1 MFCPSLMP
9 IIIRTPLRRL
19 SQAEF
24 GDLAYAVM
32 GCVFQIHSEMGRFF
46 DEKIYK
52 RELAHRYPGVQ
63 LEVPIE
69 VTYASFKKLQYLDVL
84 VDGGGPFEFKAVETF
99 APRHPAQL
107 LHYLLLAE
115 LPHGKL
121 VNLRKESVEHEFVN
135 TTLTRVDR
143 IQFAINEARWN
154 DRTTGASRFR
164 EVLTALLRDW
174 GTGLD
179 LQFYEEA
186 LTHFFGGEACV
197 ITNVDVRTA
206 EYPLGHQRMLLAA
219 PRVAF
224 VLTAL
229 HEADPNFESHARR
242 LLRHADLE
250 AMLWAN
256 ISLKMVTFT
265 TIA

>member
-1 MFCPSLMP
+1 MFCLSLMP

-63 LEVPIE
+63 LEVP
-69 VTYASFKKLQYLDVL
+69 S
-84 VDGGGPFEFKAVETF
+84 
-99 APRHPAQL
+99 
-107 LHYLLLAE
+107 
-115 LPHGKL
+115 
-121 VNLRKESVEHEFVN
+121 
-135 TTLTRVDR
+135 
-143 IQFAINEARWN
+143 
-154 DRTTGASRFR
+154 
-164 EVLTALLRDW
+164 
-174 GTGLD
+174 
-179 LQFYEEA
+179 
-186 LTHFFGGEACV
+186 GEACV
-197 ITNVDVRTA
+197 FADVDVRTA

-265 TIA
+265 TIS

>member
-1 MFCPSLMP
+1 MP

-32 GCVFQIHSEMGRFF
+32 GCVFQIHSELGRFF

-52 RELAHRYPGVQ
+52 RELAHRCPGVQ

-69 VTYASFKKLQYLDVL
+69 VTHASFKKLQYLDVL
-84 VDGGGPFEFKAVETF
+84 VEGGGPFEFKAVEAFT
-99 APRHPAQL
+99 PRHPAQL

-121 VNLRKESVEHEFVN
+121 VNLRKEAVEHEFVN
-135 TTLTRVDR
+135 TTLTRADR
-143 IQFAINEARWN
+143 IEFAIDEARWN
-154 DRTTGASRFR
+154 DRTPGASRFR

-186 LTHFFGGEACV
+186 LTHFLGGEAQV
-197 ITNVDVRTA
+197 LVNVEVRTA
-206 EYPLGHQRMLLAA
+206 EHPLGHQRMHLAA

-224 VLTAL
+224 AVTAL
-229 HEADPNFESHARR
+229 REVDPDFETHARR
-242 LLRHADLE
+242 LLRHTDLE
-250 AMLWAN
+250 AILWAN
-256 ISLKMVTFT
+256 IRLKMVTFT
-265 TIA
+265 TIS

>member
-1 MFCPSLMP
+1 MP

-24 GDLAYAVM
+24 SDMAYAVM
-32 GCVFQIHSEMGRFF
+32 GCVFQIHRELGRFF

-52 RELAHRYPGVQ
+52 RELAHRYPGVE

-84 VDGGGPFEFKAVETF
+84 VDGGGPFEFKTAEAFT
-99 APRHPAQL
+99 PRHSAQL

-121 VNLRKESVEHEFVN
+121 VNLRKETVEHEFVN
-135 TTLTRVDR
+135 TTLTRADR
-143 IQFAINEARWN
+143 IQFATDEAHWN
-154 DRTTGASRFR
+154 NRMPGASRFR
-164 EVLTALLRDW
+164 EMLTALLRDW

-186 LTHFFGGEACV
+186 LIHFLGGEACV
-197 ITNVDVRTA
+197 VTNVEVRTA
-206 EYPLGHQRMLLAA
+206 EHPLGHQKMRLAA

-224 VLTAL
+224 ALTAL
-229 HEADPNFESHARR
+229 HEADPDFESHARR
-242 LLRHADLE
+242 LLRHTDLR
-250 AMLWAN
+250 AILWAN

-265 TIA
+265 TIS

>member
-1 MFCPSLMP
+1 MP

-32 GCVFQIHSEMGRFF
+32 GCVFQIHSELGRFF

-84 VDGGGPFEFKAVETF
+84 VEGGGPFEFKAVEAFT
-99 APRHPAQL
+99 PRHSAQL
-107 LHYLLLAE
+107 LHYLLLTE

-121 VNLRKESVEHEFVN
+121 VNLRKEAVEHEFVN
-135 TTLTRVDR
+135 TTLTRADR
-143 IQFAINEARWN
+143 IQFAIDEARWN
-154 DRTTGASRFR
+154 DRTPGASRFL

-186 LTHFFGGEACV
+186 LIHFLGGEAQV
-197 ITNVDVRTA
+197 LVNVEVRTA
-206 EYPLGHQRMLLAA
+206 EHPLGHQRMDLAA

-224 VLTAL
+224 AVTAL
-229 HEADPNFESHARR
+229 REVDPDFETHARR
-242 LLRHADLE
+242 LLRHTDLE
-250 AMLWAN
+250 AILWAN
-256 ISLKMVTFT
+256 ISLKLVTFT
-265 TIA
+265 TIS